1 MDAQGMILG
10 LLRKKSL
17 TGYELKK
24 IFSISFAFFSGFSF
38 GSIYPALRK
47 MEKEGLIT
55 MRLEIQ
61 SKAPNRK
68 IYTIT
73 PLGQQRF
80 QEILRSP
87 VQSFDFKSDFLSRLF
102 FFSQLTP
109 PERMEIGQ
117 AYLNII
123 ADKLDQL
130 ESTRSEIEERADT
143 FQQLGFEF
151 GIRWLQDLARNVKT
165 TMKSIDEQA

>member
-10 LLRKKSL
+10 LLRNKSL

-47 MEKEGLIT
+47 MEKDGLIT

-61 SKAPNRK
+61 SNAPNRK

-73 PLGQQRF
+73 AKGRQRF

-109 PERMEIGQ
+109 PERTEIGQ
-117 AYLNII
+117 AYLDII
-123 ADKLDQL
+123 AEKLAQL
-130 ESTRSEIEERADT
+130 ESTQSEIEERADA
-143 FQQLGFEF
+143 FQRLGFEF
-151 GIRWLQDLARNVKT
+151 GIRLLKDLARNVKT
-165 TMKSIDEQA
+165 TMKSIEEQA